1 MKNMF
6 EIWTSTATLFF
17 RLTKL
22 ARIVGVKMV
31 FFGRNI
37 RIFFSFLKR
46 NGSGRHPLFR
56 LRRCT
61 VTATVLLTLF
71 VMQGC
76 TREGNSESK
85 IVMRVGTTKI
95 SLAEAKNDFHRL
107 LSELPDGEKQQ
118 ESMKQQI
125 LSHLIDQY
133 LILDYGKENHISVS
147 DEDLEHAVNS
157 VRNDFSEEGFNE
169 AILHDYIDIDQWKK
183 QLRKKLLEERIIQ
196 RLTATLS
203 PPDHVAILH
212 YYENHADAFATK
224 RQVKFRQI
232 VTNDL
237 QKAKKIL
244 QQLDKGERFEAVA
257 RQESLAPEAKNGG
270 LVGWM
275 EQGELEK
282 TMDKTLFSLK
292 PGQISQITH
301 SPYGYHI
308 FQVLASRPAGVRPLP
323 EVTNQIENELSRAQ
337 HQAFL
342 AEWLKK
348 QKKRVKVHVDTNI
361 FQMLEQ

>member
-1 MKNMF
+1 MF
-6 EIWTSTATLFF
+6 FC
-17 RLTKL
+17 
-22 ARIVGVKMV
+22 
-31 FFGRNI
+31 RNI
-37 RIFFSFLKR
+37 PIFFPFLKR
-46 NGSGRHPLFR
+46 NGTGRHPLFR
-56 LRRCT
+56 LCRYIL
-61 VTATVLLTLF
+61 TATVLLTLL

-76 TREGNSESK
+76 TKEENSESR

-95 SLAEAKNDFHRL
+95 SLAEAKNDFHHL
-107 LSELPDGEKQQ
+107 LSELPEGAKQQ

-133 LILDYGKENHISVS
+133 LILDYGKEHHISVS
-147 DEDLEHAVNS
+147 DEDLERAVNS

-169 AILHDYIDIDQWKK
+169 ALLHDYIDIDQWKK

-196 RLTATLS
+196 QLTATLS

-212 YYENHADAFATK
+212 YYEDHADAFATK

-237 QKAKKIL
+237 QKAKKLL
-244 QQLDKGERFEAVA
+244 QQLDEGDRFEAVA
-257 RQESLAPEAKNGG
+257 RQGSIAPEAKDGG
-270 LVGWM
+270 LVGWV
-275 EQGELEK
+275 EQRELEK
-282 TMDKTLFSLK
+282 TMDKALFSLK
-292 PGQISQITH
+292 PGQISQIIH

-323 EVTNQIENELSRAQ
+323 EVTNQIETGLFRTQ
-337 HQAFL
+337 QQAFL

-348 QKKRVKVHVDTNI
+348 QKKRVKVHVDKNI